1 MRKSESVFR
10 ADRLAQLQGQR
21 NQQEFADYLGINQ
34 SQLQKYLS
42 GRSEPTVA
50 VITRMASRARVSS
63 DWLLGLSD
71 KATEQMP
78 FSRGNLI
85 LLLSTLP
92 QDELDRIERLIDA
105 MLPPQS
111 GKGKS

>member
-78 FSRGNLI
+78 FSRGNLM
-85 LLLSTLP
+85 LLLSTLS
-92 QDELDRIERLIDA
+92 QDELEQVERL
-105 MLPPQS
+105 LEVVFPS
-111 GKGKS
+111 NKSQNKP